1 MKKSVKKSLLFGIV
15 ALLVLLVVGSAVA
28 SPLGLPGE
36 PEPEPEIGRGGEREP
51 EPGGGGAGG
60 GESETEIIGPV
71 PDSASLRG
79 SGSDPANPAGTAVRI
94 NFEVSGHKALR
105 GLYLLQEPGGDV
117 LASWYALD
125 GWTDSGWFENL
136 DIASETIHV
145 QALYYPGPDT
155 KPTKMKIV
163 NHAPGSAYG
172 WVSRGTAHAIEVAWP
187 EGTEMY
193 ASMEASADAIE

>member
-1 MKKSVKKSLLFGIV
+1 MKKSVKKSVLFGIV
-15 ALLVLLVVGSAVA
+15 TLLVLLVIGSAGA

-36 PEPEPEIGRGGEREP
+36 PEPEPE
-51 EPGGGGAGG
+51 GGGSGG
-60 GESETEIIGPV
+60 DETELEIIGPLGK
-71 PDSASLRG
+71 SASLRE
-79 SGSDPANPAGTAVRI
+79 SGSDPANPSGTAVRI

-136 DIASETIHV
+136 DIARETIYV
-145 QALYYPGPDT
+145 QVLYYPGPDT

-163 NHAPGSAYG
+163 NHAPGTEYG
-172 WVSRGTAHAIEVAWP
+172 WVSRGVAHAIEVAWP

-193 ASMEASADAIE
+193 ASMDAAAGAVE